1 MLNVEQIVTA
11 QKDQAAA
18 FYDLANKAVAGV
30 EQVAELNLKVLKSAV
45 AEGAAQTEALLN
57 VKDVQ
62 GLVALGS
69 GDLKVVAEK
78 ANAYGRELYE
88 IAQGVGSEFAKAAE
102 VRTAEAQKQLTS
114 FIDNAAKSA
123 PGFPSAVVPGAGNA
137 FESMQKVFKQATEQ
151 ATSNFNNLTASALNA
166 VETAKVKKTV

>member
-18 FYDLANKAVAGV
+18 FYDLANKAVVGV
-30 EQVAELNLKVLKSAV
+30 EKLAELNLKALKSAV
-45 AEGAAQTEALLN
+45 AEGAAQTEALLS

-62 GLVALGS
+62 GLVALGN
-69 GDLKVVAEK
+69 GDLQAAAEK

-102 VRTAEAQKQLTS
+102 ARAAEAQKQFSTFVDS
-114 FIDNAAKSA
+114 AVKGA
-123 PGFPSAVVPGAGNA
+123 PGFQNASSA
-137 FESMQKVFKQATEQ
+137 FESVQKAFKQATEQ
-151 ATSNFNNLTASALNA
+151 AAANFSNLASSALNA
-166 VETAKVKKTV
+166 AETAKAKKAA

>member
-18 FYDLANKAVAGV
+18 FYELANKAVAGV

-45 AEGAAQTEALLN
+45 AEGAAQAEALLN

-69 GDLKVVAEK
+69 GDLKGVAEK

-102 VRTAEAQKQLTS
+102 VRSAEAQKQFTS
-114 FIDNAAKSA
+114 LMDAAKTA
-123 PGFPSAVVPGAGNA
+123 PGFPNVVPGAGNA

-151 ATSNFNNLTASALNA
+151 ATANFNNLTASALNA
-166 VETAKVKKTV
+166 VETAKVKKAA

>member
-1 MLNVEQIVTA
+1 MINVEQIVTA

-45 AEGAAQTEALLN
+45 AESAAQAEALLN

-69 GDLKVVAEK
+69 GDLKGVAEK

-102 VRTAEAQKQLTS
+102 VRTAEAQKQFTS
-114 FIDNAAKSA
+114 LIDSAAKSA
-123 PGFPSAVVPGAGNA
+123 PNFQNAVAGAANP

-151 ATSNFNNLTASALNA
+151 ATTNFNNLTSSALNA
-166 VETAKVKKTV
+166 VETVKVKKAA